1 MGGLANEVSV
11 LAVDDDPSILDLM
24 TDILSGEGYR
34 VLAAQNGVE
43 ALAVLGSEKPC
54 VVLLDMR
61 MPTMDGWGF
70 ANALR
75 TKGLHLPVV
84 VVTAAENARA
94 WAQEIGADAYLAKP
108 FQLGDLLRIVERFCP
123 RADGPGTDPSGGPSA
138 AYL

>member
-1 MGGLANEVSV
+1 MQLTGSV
-11 LAVDDDPSILDLM
+11 LAVDDDPSILGLM

-34 VLAAQNGVE
+34 VLPAANGLE
-43 ALAVLGSEKPC
+43 ALKVLEGTRPC

-61 MPTMDGWGF
+61 MPTLDGWGF

-75 TKGLHLPVV
+75 ARGLKYPVV

-108 FQLGDLLRIVERFCP
+108 FQLNDLLRVVARFCP
-123 RADGPGTDPSGGPSA
+123 PPGDRSDAGAPS
-138 AYL
+138 YH

>member
-1 MGGLANEVSV
+1 MADGASV

-34 VLAAQNGVE
+34 VLAAQNGAE
-43 ALAVLGSEKPC
+43 ALDVLVAEDPC

-61 MPTMDGWGF
+61 MPTLDGWGF
-70 ANALR
+70 AKALR
-75 TKGLHLPVV
+75 DKGLRYPVV

-108 FQLGDLLRIVERFCP
+108 FQLTELLRIVARFCP
-123 RADGPGTDPSGGPSA
+123 RDGGGGMDTPGLRFA
-138 AYL
+138 

>member
-1 MGGLANEVSV
+1 MSV
-11 LAVDDDPSILDLM
+11 LAVDDDASILDLM

-34 VLAAQNGVE
+34 VLAAQNGAE
-43 ALAVLGSEKPC
+43 ALDILGTEKPC

-70 ANALR
+70 ASALR
-75 TKGLHLPVV
+75 DKGMRYPVV

-108 FQLGDLLRIVERFCP
+108 FQLIDLLRIVARFCD
-123 RADGPGTDPSGGPSA
+123 RGGPGETAGGMGPSGPSFG
-138 AYL
+138 YM

>member
-1 MGGLANEVSV
+1 MDGSNTMSV

-34 VLAAQNGVE
+34 VLAAQNGAE
-43 ALAVLGSEKPC
+43 ALTVLGSESPC
-54 VVLLDMR
+54 LVLLDMR

-70 ANALR
+70 ASALR
-75 TKGLHLPVV
+75 EKGLRYPVV

-108 FQLGDLLRIVERFCP
+108 FQLADLLRIVDRFCHP
-123 RADGPGTDPSGGPSA
+123 GRDGGADPSGDASF
-138 AYL
+138 AYQ